1 MCELQHSGLT
11 RPAFC
16 KQEGSGARGRC
27 CAGTVTLLA
36 LAERQESLQEQQL
49 QRFIGHGFRQ
59 GLPELLLTG
68 ASLARRTLRDKLSS
82 AHPHR

>member
-16 KQEGSGARGRC
+16 KKEGSRARGRC
-27 CAGTVTLLA
+27 CACMVTLLA

-49 QRFIGHGFRQ
+49 QRFIGHRFQ
-59 GLPELLLTG
+59 QCLPELLLTE
-68 ASLARRTLRDKLSS
+68 RRWHDER
-82 AHPHR
+82 